1 LDRAGLD
8 VRDRL
13 AYRGNAM
20 STMPTRPVV
29 IQLVNSLALAGA
41 EHVAVSLATHL
52 DPGRWDVRMIV
63 VRDGPLRSSLDE
75 AGIPV
80 TVIGYDFDH
89 RFPLV
94 VRELARHFREHRP
107 DVLHTHLIGSDI
119 VGRLAATVSDVPVV
133 VSTQHD
139 VYQRAWYYDSF
150 RRFTGSRISATVACS
165 SAVEDYCRTVLR
177 IPEDR
182 LFHIDNGVDTSSFE
196 RSRMPLRAPA
206 TFGSVGSLIEAKGHD
221 VLVRALATIADELP
235 GSRVLVAG
243 DGVERERLSRLAVEL
258 GVDDRFHMMGTVEDI
273 AGFLRN
279 VDVFVHPSYTEGL
292 SMALLEAMAAH
303 KPVIAS
309 DVGALRELLDGGRCG
324 RLVPPG
330 DPAVLGETMALLATD
345 NYVAESLADSAATW
359 VEEHY
364 SLAREV
370 EEYARLYGRLLEEAG
385 RSSTDVPVAARR

>member
-1 LDRAGLD
+1 
-8 VRDRL
+8 
-13 AYRGNAM
+13 M
-20 STMPTRPVV
+20 STTRTRPVV

-52 DPGRWDVRMIV
+52 DAEHWDVRMIV
-63 VRDGPLRSSLDE
+63 VRDGPLRRSLDE

-80 TVIGYDFDH
+80 TVTGHEFDH

-94 VRELARHFREHRP
+94 VRSLAREFREQRP

-119 VGRLAATVSDVPVV
+119 VGRLAARVADIPVV

-139 VYQRAWYYDSF
+139 VYERAWHYDAF
-150 RRFTGSRISATVACS
+150 RRYTGKRISATVACS

-182 LFHIDNGVDTSSFE
+182 LFHIDNGVDTARYIS
-196 RSRMPLRAPA
+196 SRMPMRQPV
-206 TFGSVGSLIEAKGHD
+206 TFGAVGSLISAKGHD
-221 VLVRALATIADELP
+221 VLVRALAGIADTLP

-243 DGVERERLSRLAVEL
+243 EGVERERLSGLAADL
-258 GVDDRFHMMGTVEDI
+258 GIDDRFHMMGTVQDV

-324 RLVPPG
+324 MLVPPG
-330 DPAVLGETMALLATD
+330 DPTVLGEAMAGLARD
-345 NYVAESLADSAATW
+345 EARAQALADSAERW
-359 VEEHY
+359 VEDHY
-364 SLAREV
+364 SLSREV
-370 EEYARLYGRLLEEAG
+370 VEYERLYARLLDAAG
-385 RSSTDVPVAARR
+385 REGSGGRAGAEV